1 MKQFLLV
8 LLAVVPLGAQI
19 RITGLEGLEAKAKS
33 SVEVG
38 LDPSMLKLAGGIFSK
53 GGPDGDK
60 AKALIDNLKAVTV
73 RSFEFDQ
80 EGQYKIEDLAK
91 IREQLR
97 APGWSKIVGVNEKQ
111 GRELTEIYTKSE
123 QGKMAGV
130 VIIAAEPKELTVVV
144 IDGNIDLEAVAQL
157 RGQFGIPNI
166 PIPFEPK
173 KGGKE

>member
-19 RITGLEGLEAKAKS
+19 RITGLEGLETKAKS

-38 LDPSMLKLAGGIFSK
+38 LDPAMLKLAGTIFSN
-53 GGPDGDK
+53 GTADGNK
-60 AKALIDNLKAVTV
+60 AKALIENIKSITV
-73 RSFEFDQ
+73 RSFEFAQ

-97 APGWSKIVGVNEKQ
+97 APGWSKMVGVTGKQ
-111 GRELTEIYTKSE
+111 GRELTEIYAKSE

-130 VIIAAEPKELTVVV
+130 VIIAGEPKELTVVV